1 MTELDF
7 RKIRPMRSS
16 KFAYAIA
23 FVTST
28 VLWAATSALSK
39 KVEPWD
45 SRGYWTF
52 AYPVAIVLSGVLGY
66 LVPHRPWRWALV
78 VMSTQFIVMLIGGAG
93 LGLLP
98 LGLVVL
104 AILSLP
110 AVVAA
115 QIAARIR
122 LGRSD
127 A

>member
-1 MTELDF
+1 
-7 RKIRPMRSS
+7 MRSS
-16 KFAYAIA
+16 NFAYAIA
-23 FVTST
+23 FVAGT
-28 VLWAATSALSK
+28 VLWAATSVLSK

-45 SRGYWTF
+45 SSAYWTF
-52 AYPVAIVLSGVLGY
+52 AYPLAIVLSGVLGY
-66 LVPHRPWRWALV
+66 VVPHRPWRWALV
-78 VMSTQFIVMLIGGAG
+78 VMFTQFIVMLIGGSG

-115 QIAARIR
+115 NVAARIR
-122 LGRSD
+122 LGKSD